1 MEQNLPTT
9 EFRLEAPW
17 RRAFWNKSDVNLNKS
32 VACYS
37 AALFLPVRSAD
48 RRCEFFRAVE
58 EGCSVT
64 PSSAAHLPA
73 SRQAMQNGKAIDMNE
88 ENRAYSLVIGLFVS
102 RSKWSGSREPLA

>member
-17 RRAFWNKSDVNLNKS
+17 RRAFWNKSDGNLNKS

-58 EGCSVT
+58 EGCSVP

-73 SRQAMQNGKAIDMNE
+73 SRQVKEKGREIDKNENG
-88 ENRAYSLVIGLFVS
+88 RRYRLVIGRFVS
-102 RSKWSGSREPLA
+102 RSKLSGSREPLA